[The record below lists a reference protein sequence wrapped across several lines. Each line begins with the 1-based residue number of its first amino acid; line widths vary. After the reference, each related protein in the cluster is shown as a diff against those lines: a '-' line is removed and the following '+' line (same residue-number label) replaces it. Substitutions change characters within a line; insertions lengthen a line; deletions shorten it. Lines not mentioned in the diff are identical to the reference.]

1 MFLLFLFLFF
11 ILLILSLYLF
21 LKLMSIRARDQTFAK
36 KSPGLAGL
44 SVQSRAGASHLDDIK
59 YAPMYANVIV
69 ASCINEVCLCLVARV
84 DARCHGGAERAQR
97 IMIQFWSCTY
107 VGSVVFAITFANGV
121 SHTWTESFD
130 SFAI

>member
-1 MFLLFLFLFF
+1 
-11 ILLILSLYLF
+11 
-21 LKLMSIRARDQTFAK
+21 MSIRARDQTFAK

-97 IMIQFWSCTY
+97 IMIQFLVMHICRECCVCHYIRERRVTY
-107 VGSVVFAITFANGV
+107 MDRVVR
-121 SHTWTESFD
+121 
-130 SFAI
+130 